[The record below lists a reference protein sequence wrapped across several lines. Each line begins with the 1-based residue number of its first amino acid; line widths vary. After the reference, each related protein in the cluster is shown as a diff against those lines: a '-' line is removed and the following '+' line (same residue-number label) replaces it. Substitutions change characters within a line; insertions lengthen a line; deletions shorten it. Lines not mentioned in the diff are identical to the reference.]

1 MQISID
7 GYNLNYNDI
16 GEGTP
21 VLLLHGWGSST
32 DAFNY
37 ITKTFSD
44 RFRMI
49 SLDFPGFGKSDMIKE
64 PWDVEQ
70 YCKITLNFIEQ
81 LGLKDY
87 IVAGHSF
94 GGRVII
100 KLAGTG
106 RITPSKIVLIDSAG
120 VLPKRSFKSKVRLY
134 AFKTVKRVLTLPVL
148 RNYTKHTLD
157 RARNYFGS
165 SDYNSAPPVLRQTLV
180 KVVNEDLTPYMP
192 SIKMPTLLI
201 WGENDTATPLS
212 DAKIMEKLIPD
223 AGLCIIKGAGHF
235 SFIDR
240 PYEVNAILNSFF
252 GGNV

>member
-32 DAFNY
+32 DAFTY

-70 YCKITLNFIEQ
+70 YCKITLKFIDQ

-134 AFKTVKRVLTLPVL
+134 TFKTVKRVLTLPVL
-148 RNYTKHTLD
+148 RNYTKRTLD

-223 AGLCIIKGAGHF
+223 AGLCTIKGAGHF